1 MSTQIASEAQSP
13 VATARTARTGEKTA
27 WWITF
32 SVLTLALVLMLGLWN

>member
-1 MSTQIASEAQSP
+1 MNTQTASEAQAP
-13 VATARTARTGEKTA
+13 VVRTARTGEKTA